1 MAHATLEYI
10 RGLRRS
16 LAAKKAEI
24 VGQDPDTIPG
34 AEHNKPVPE
43 SAKQPDPETRD
54 GTMVP
59 NSGLTTAGAGDD
71 SPITHTN
78 DLKADEPALVPKKE
92 PMITD
97 EADAKTAEALAAEIL
112 TSIDDWE
119 KKQAQSLPDGATS
132 EELVTDKGGAE
143 PKQTDD
149 SIPPKKEPAVSADAM
164 VEPGSSAQG
173 ETACASKEAAEC
185 NGKKCDG
192 KPAECNGK
200 KCDGKPAECKAEC
213 KGKPAECK
221 AECKGKKD
229 DAKTAGAFDL
239 ELTSDVLAKI
249 AAVMLATDEGTKFAE
264 KALSKVAG
272 AVAAER
278 TLSFLRKQSAYA
290 EQAVKRAEDTAAS
303 AESGAPAEIQQ
314 VADAIDSLVESGE
327 ITEDEADQLVQEIAQ
342 TANAQT
348 AVPDA
353 GVQEEVKQVADAID
367 TLVES
372 GEITED
378 EADQLVQDI
387 AQAANAQVPDGT
399 EKEAESIFTAGQR
412 DAVLKIAQ
420 ALDVDPSALAAA
432 ADEAQSGQPPVM
444 PVDPYAQAAEATIN
458 DQVAVPPEQ
467 FDPAS
472 VPQGDVGEITVDD
485 VADAID
491 TLVESGEITEDEA
504 DQLVQE
510 IAGETATAG
519 SAGTGDPQVSPEEV
533 ADALQSA
540 VASGDL
546 KPEDVQAVLG
556 ELESVPAPESA
567 AQPAAAASTAPA
579 EEAAP
584 VAPADDAKTAAAN
597 LIAAIR
603 AARRPAK

>member
-92 PMITD
+92 PMVTD

-149 SIPPKKEPAVSADAM
+149 SIPPKKEPAVSDDAM

-192 KPAECNGK
+192 KPAECK
-200 KCDGKPAECKAEC
+200 AECKGKPAECKGNKC
-213 KGKPAECK
+213 DGKPAECK

-272 AVAAER
+272 AVATER

-303 AESGAPAEIQQ
+303 TESGAPAEIQQ
-314 VADAIDSLVESGE
+314 VADAIDTLVESGE

-342 TANAQT
+342 TANAQ
-348 AVPDA
+348 VPDGA

-367 TLVES
+367 SLVES

-387 AQAANAQVPDGT
+387 AQAANAQVPDGA

-432 ADEAQSGQPPVM
+432 ADEAQAGQAPVT

-519 SAGTGDPQVSPEEV
+519 AAGTGDPQVSPEEV

-556 ELESVPAPESA
+556 ELENVPAPESA
-567 AQPAAAASTAPA
+567 TAQPAAAAAAVPA

>member
-1 MAHATLEYI
+1 M
-10 RGLRRS
+10 
-16 LAAKKAEI
+16 
-24 VGQDPDTIPG
+24 
-34 AEHNKPVPE
+34 
-43 SAKQPDPETRD
+43 
-54 GTMVP
+54 
-59 NSGLTTAGAGDD
+59 
-71 SPITHTN
+71 
-78 DLKADEPALVPKKE
+78 
-92 PMITD
+92 
-97 EADAKTAEALAAEIL
+97 
-112 TSIDDWE
+112 
-119 KKQAQSLPDGATS
+119 
-132 EELVTDKGGAE
+132 
-143 PKQTDD
+143 
-149 SIPPKKEPAVSADAM
+149 
-164 VEPGSSAQG
+164 
-173 ETACASKEAAEC
+173 
-185 NGKKCDG
+185 
-192 KPAECNGK
+192 
-200 KCDGKPAECKAEC
+200 
-213 KGKPAECK
+213 
-221 AECKGKKD
+221 
-229 DAKTAGAFDL
+229 
-239 ELTSDVLAKI
+239 
-249 AAVMLATDEGTKFAE
+249 
-264 KALSKVAG
+264 
-272 AVAAER
+272 
-278 TLSFLRKQSAYA
+278 
-290 EQAVKRAEDTAAS
+290 
-303 AESGAPAEIQQ
+303 
-314 VADAIDSLVESGE
+314 ADAIDS
-327 ITEDEADQLVQEIAQ
+327 
-342 TANAQT
+342 
-348 AVPDA
+348 
-353 GVQEEVKQVADAID
+353 
-367 TLVES
+367 LVES